1 MQDFGFQCSQLLH
14 HFVSECVEKSLTKE
28 EVEEGEGRGEE
39 KMESLKSSMVTLA
52 QSLDAKLGETPG
64 N

>member
-1 MQDFGFQCSQLLH
+1 MQDFGFQCSELLH
-14 HFVSECVEKSLTKE
+14 HFVSECVGKSMKH

-52 QSLDAKLGETPG
+52 QSLDTKLGETPG

>member
-1 MQDFGFQCSQLLH
+1 MQDFGFQCSELLH
-14 HFVSECVEKSLTKE
+14 HFVSECVGKSLMKG

-52 QSLDAKLGETPG
+52 QSLDTKLGETPG